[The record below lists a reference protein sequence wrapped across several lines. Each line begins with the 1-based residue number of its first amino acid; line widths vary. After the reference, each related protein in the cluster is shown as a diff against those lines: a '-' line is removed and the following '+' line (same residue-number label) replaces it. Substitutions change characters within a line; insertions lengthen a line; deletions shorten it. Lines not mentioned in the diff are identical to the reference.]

1 MNRLEYTKEQ
11 IRQQV
16 TIRQVVERYTDKK
29 IVKGVCNCPLHHEKT
44 ASFKIDE
51 VKQLY
56 YCFGCGKGG
65 DVFKFVQEY
74 FGMEFKDALYK
85 LDQDFSLGITGQR
98 ISVKAQ
104 IEARERKKQRALEL
118 KAKEEKEREYSK
130 LCTQYVLINNLLS
143 VLEPMTSIWGST
155 LTKKAYMEY
164 ELDRLLNEIAEG

>member
-1 MNRLEYTKEQ
+1 MNKLGFFKEQ

-44 ASFKIDE
+44 ASFTINE
-51 VKQLY
+51 NKQLY

-85 LDQDFSLGITGQR
+85 LDQDFLLGVTGQK

-104 IEARERKKQRALEL
+104 IEAREREKKRVLQL
-118 KAKEEKEREYSK
+118 KEQKRKDEEYVI
-130 LCTQYVLINNLLS
+130 LNAQYVLVNNLLNI
-143 VLEPMTSIWGST
+143 LEPMTDTWGAMVT
-155 LTKKAYMEY
+155 RKMWLED
-164 ELDRLLNEIAEG
+164 ELDKRM

>member
-1 MNRLEYTKEQ
+1 MNKLGFFKEQ

-44 ASFKIDE
+44 ASFTINETKN
-51 VKQLY
+51 VY

-85 LDQDFSLGITGQR
+85 LDQDFLLGVTGQK

-104 IEARERKKQRALEL
+104 IEAREREKKRVLQL
-118 KAKEEKEREYSK
+118 KEQKRKDEEYVI
-130 LCTQYVLINNLLS
+130 LNAQYVLVNNLLNI
-143 VLEPMTSIWGST
+143 LEPMTDTWGAMGT
-155 LTKKAYMEY
+155 RKMWLED
-164 ELDRLLNEIAEG
+164 ELDKRM

>member
-1 MNRLEYTKEQ
+1 MNKLGFFKEQ

-44 ASFKIDE
+44 ASFTINETKN
-51 VKQLY
+51 VY

-85 LDQDFSLGITGQR
+85 LDQDFLLGVTGQK
-98 ISVKAQ
+98 ISVRAQ
-104 IEARERKKQRALEL
+104 IEAREREKKRVLQL
-118 KAKEEKEREYSK
+118 KEQKRKDEEYVI
-130 LCTQYVLINNLLS
+130 LNAQYVLVNNLLNI
-143 VLEPMTSIWGST
+143 LEPMTDTWGAMVT
-155 LTKKAYMEY
+155 RKMWLED
-164 ELDRLLNEIAEG
+164 ELDKRM

>member
-1 MNRLEYTKEQ
+1 MNKLGFFKEQ

-44 ASFKIDE
+44 ASFTINE
-51 VKQLY
+51 NKQLY

-85 LDQDFSLGITGQR
+85 LDQDFLLGVTGQK

-104 IEARERKKQRALEL
+104 IEAREREKKRALQL
-118 KAKEEKEREYSK
+118 KEQKRKDEEYVI
-130 LCTQYVLINNLLS
+130 LNAQYVLVNNLLNI
-143 VLEPMTSIWGST
+143 LEPMTDTWGAMVT
-155 LTKKAYMEY
+155 RKMWLED
-164 ELDRLLNEIAEG
+164 ELDKRM

>member
-1 MNRLEYTKEQ
+1 MNKLGFFKEQ

-44 ASFKIDE
+44 ASFTINETKN
-51 VKQLY
+51 VY

-85 LDQDFSLGITGQR
+85 LDQDFLLGVTGQK

-104 IEARERKKQRALEL
+104 IEAREREKKRVLQL
-118 KAKEEKEREYSK
+118 KEQKRKDEEYVI
-130 LCTQYVLINNLLS
+130 LNAQYVLVNNLLNI
-143 VLEPMTSIWGST
+143 LEPMTDTWGAMVT
-155 LTKKAYMEY
+155 RKMWLED
-164 ELDRLLNEIAEG
+164 ELDKRM

>member
-1 MNRLEYTKEQ
+1 MNKLGFFKEQ

-44 ASFKIDE
+44 ASFTINETKN
-51 VKQLY
+51 VY

-85 LDQDFSLGITGQR
+85 LDQDFLLGVTGQK

-104 IEARERKKQRALEL
+104 IEAREREKKRALQL
-118 KAKEEKEREYSK
+118 KEQKRKDEEYVI
-130 LCTQYVLINNLLS
+130 LNAQYVLVNNLLNI
-143 VLEPMTSIWGST
+143 LEPMTDTWGAMVT
-155 LTKKAYMEY
+155 RKMWLED
-164 ELDRLLNEIAEG
+164 ELDKRM